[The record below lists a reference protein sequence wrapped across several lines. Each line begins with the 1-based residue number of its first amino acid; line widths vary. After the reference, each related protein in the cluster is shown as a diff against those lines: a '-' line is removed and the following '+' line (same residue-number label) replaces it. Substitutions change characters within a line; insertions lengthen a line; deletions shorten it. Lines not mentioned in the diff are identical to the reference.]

1 MAADAADV
9 VSPET
14 LDITVP
20 GLDHLMIA
28 GEWVTPAT
36 ANTIDVV
43 MPSTEQVIATVPA
56 PSQADADA
64 AIAAAREAYDNGPW
78 SLLPIEERVAVCRRF
93 ADELEARFD
102 DMSRAWIFE
111 SGYPKPY
118 GDIIN
123 RAGKTIWDHVLDL
136 APGLPWEERRRSGH
150 SEVVLR
156 REPVG
161 VVLAILTSNGPVS
174 LTGLKVIPGLLAGCP
189 VIMKY
194 APDSQLVGRFI
205 ADAARAA
212 EFPPGVVTLL
222 CAGLETTQYMV
233 EHEGVDMVHMT
244 GSIIGATDV
253 LARSAAKFGRTAF
266 ELGGKSPAVLLE
278 DADLDDVMPTLVPG
292 GIGGTG
298 QVCVALTRV
307 LVPRARYDEVVE
319 RMAAEFA
326 QVRIGD
332 PFDPE
337 THWGP
342 LSTERALARNQAMVD
357 RAVEQGA
364 RVVVGGGRPPGLD
377 RGYYFAPTLLA
388 DVDETM
394 EIAQQ
399 EVFGPVVV
407 VMPYD
412 TVDEAVRIANSTV
425 YGLAASVYSAD
436 VVAATK
442 VAERIR
448 SGSVG
453 INVSGVCL
461 TEPFGGVKK
470 SGRGRE
476 GGAEGIW
483 EFTEIK
489 QLLLSGSFTDS

>member
-1 MAADAADV
+1 M
-9 VSPET
+9 SPSA
-14 LDITVP
+14 LDIDVP
-20 GLDHLMIA
+20 GMGRLMIA
-28 GEWVTPAT
+28 GEWVFPSTDA
-36 ANTIDVV
+36 TIDVV

-56 PSQADADA
+56 PSETDADA
-64 AIAAAREAYDNGPW
+64 AIAAAREAFDAGPW
-78 SLLPIEERVAVCRRF
+78 PHMSIEDRVAVCRRF
-93 ADELEARFD
+93 AEELERRFD

-118 GDIIN
+118 GDVIN
-123 RAGKTIWDHVLDL
+123 RAGETIWNRVLDL
-136 APGLPWEERRRSGH
+136 APGLPWEERRTSGH

-194 APDSQLVGRFI
+194 APDSQLVARFI

-212 EFPPGVVTLL
+212 GFPRGVVSLL
-222 CAGLETTQYMV
+222 CAELETTQYMV
-233 EHEGVDMVHMT
+233 ANEGIDMVHMT
-244 GSIIGATDV
+244 GSIVGATDV

-266 ELGGKSPAVLLE
+266 ELGGKSPAVLL
-278 DADLDDVMPTLVPG
+278 DDVDLDAVMPTLVPG

-307 LVPRARYDEVVE
+307 LAPRARYNEIVE
-319 RMAAEFA
+319 RMAEEFRA
-326 QVRIGD
+326 VRIGD
-332 PFDPE
+332 PFEPE

-342 LSTERALARNQAMVD
+342 LSNKRALIRNEKMVAM
-357 RAVEQGA
+357 AVEQGA
-364 RVVVGGGRPPGLD
+364 RLVTGGRRPPHLD
-377 RGYYFAPTLLA
+377 RGFYFEPTLLA
-388 DVDETM
+388 DVTEDM
-394 EIAQQ
+394 DIAQQ

-407 VMPYD
+407 VMAYD
-412 TVDEAVRIANSTV
+412 DVDEAVRIANGTV
-425 YGLAASVYSAD
+425 YGLASSVYSAN
-436 VVAATK
+436 VERALAVANRLQA
-442 VAERIR
+442 
-448 SGSVG
+448 GSVG

-476 GGAEGIW
+476 GGAEGLF